1 MENRPGSYVLL
12 LNCAVNE
19 PVLIGKHKTLDLI
32 PGYYT
37 YCGSAFG
44 SGGIVARVQRHLKL
58 KKKKHWHIDYLR
70 DKCTIEEIWV
80 SYFKENLEHLWA
92 QDFLHHKKSTI
103 PLNKF
108 GSTDCKCRT
117 HFFHFTSKPAISW
130 LTYSKKIKRI
140 KINHL

>member
-12 LNCAVNE
+12 LNSVVNE
-19 PVLIGKHKTLDLI
+19 PVLIGKYKTLDLI

-44 SGGIVARVQRHLKL
+44 PGGIVARVQRHLKL

-80 SYFKENLEHLWA
+80 SYFKENTLFPFYFKTNNFMVKLFGK
-92 QDFLHHKKSTI
+92 DKKDQT
-103 PLNKF
+103 
-108 GSTDCKCRT
+108 
-117 HFFHFTSKPAISW
+117 
-130 LTYSKKIKRI
+130 
-140 KINHL
+140 